1 MSKVTIYILL
11 EHSGNRLD
19 SWKPVAISL
28 TKKTLYELAEKR
40 RQFSDKHWDIKQRTL
55 NSLKPTEIKYL
66 I

>member
-11 EHSGNRLD
+11 EHSGNTSG

-40 RQFSDKHWDIKQRTL
+40 RHSSGIHWDIKQRTL
-55 NSLKPTEIKYL
+55 NSLKPTQIKHL